1 MTYLTENAME
11 LMEQL
16 FELKLQSK
24 NMLIEQ
30 IPQNP
35 LHKPMLNSGMIV
47 MMIMD
52 MCNKI
57 IIHHSCNV
65 Q

>member
-24 NMLIEQ
+24 S
-30 IPQNP
+30 
-35 LHKPMLNSGMIV
+35 MLN
-47 MMIMD
+47 
-52 MCNKI
+52 KF
-57 IIHHSCNV
+57 
-65 Q
+65 